1 MRRAVFPGS
10 FDPITLGHIDIINRA
25 LPLFD
30 QIIVAI
36 GFNADKKTMWTLEE
50 RTGFIQEALGD
61 NPKIRIMTYNGLTA
75 AFCKE
80 QEANF
85 ILRGLRNTLDFSYER
100 SIAQTNASLSGVE
113 SVFIISSPD
122 TSHISSTIVR
132 DIARH
137 GGDYSQLV
145 PFEFNP

>member
-10 FDPITLGHIDIINRA
+10 FDPITLGHIDIIDRA

-30 QIIVAI
+30 EIIVAI
-36 GFNADKKTMWTLEE
+36 GVNAEKKTMWDLEQ
-50 RTGFIQEALGD
+50 RLAFIEEALAGYD
-61 NPKIRIMTYNGLTA
+61 RIRIMTYSGLTA
-75 AFCKE
+75 QFCLE
-80 QEANF
+80 QQANY
-85 ILRGLRNTLDFSYER
+85 ILRGLRNALDFSYER
-100 SIAQTNASLSGVE
+100 SIAQTNARLSGVE
-113 SVFIISSPD
+113 SIFIISSPG

-145 PFEFNP
+145 PFKI

>member
-10 FDPITLGHIDIINRA
+10 FDPITLGHIDIIDRA

-30 QIIVAI
+30 EIIVAI
-36 GFNADKKTMWTLEE
+36 GVNAEKKTMWDLEQ
-50 RTGFIQEALGD
+50 RTKYIEEALGSYE
-61 NPKIRIMTYNGLTA
+61 KVRIMTYNGLTA
-75 AFCKE
+75 QFCLE
-80 QEANF
+80 QQAHY

-100 SIAQTNASLSGVE
+100 SIAQTNARLSGVE
-113 SVFIISSPD
+113 SIFMISSPG

-145 PFEFNP
+145 PFKI

>member
-10 FDPITLGHIDIINRA
+10 FDPITLGHIDIIDRA

-30 QIIVAI
+30 EIIVAI
-36 GFNADKKTMWTLEE
+36 GVNAEKKTMWDLEQ
-50 RTGFIQEALGD
+50 RTKYIEEALGSYE
-61 NPKIRIMTYNGLTA
+61 KVRIMTYNGLTA
-75 AFCKE
+75 QFCLE
-80 QEANF
+80 QQAHY

-100 SIAQTNASLSGVE
+100 SIAQTNARLSGVE
-113 SVFIISSPD
+113 SIFIISSPG

-145 PFEFNP
+145 PFKI